1 MHAGP
6 RSTPLTK
13 HATPTD
19 MQPLVLPY
27 GNALHSMARSFY
39 VRSRG
44 GDARRN
50 LSPRLASVSVRE
62 TTCSDHSAGK
72 EHVSDGSVCFLS
84 VAIPGRNPAAPW
96 ARLISCNRSS
106 PFNGLRAISM
116 SCLEIASNAWDR
128 MSPVNTI
135 AGVFEARAARNASN
149 SWGQRDSNRTVSGE
163 VVCLDL

>member
-1 MHAGP
+1 MRRAILFSGRLC
-6 RSTPLTK
+6 RSPVVRLFLVVHMPDTSNERVVPLFLR
-13 HATPTD
+13 PGD
-19 MQPLVLPY
+19 GFVLCFERRQ
-27 GNALHSMARSFY
+27 HVIRM
-39 VRSRG
+39 RG
-44 GDARRN
+44 
-50 LSPRLASVSVRE
+50 

-72 EHVSDGSVCFLS
+72 EHVSDGSICFLS